1 MFSFLEEFLSNPN
14 KMQQLIKLL
23 AKYFRGGNPTVIEF
37 EGDEDTQNVTSALFI
52 SCQKQR
58 VILIA
63 HDTNILGLLLYFWNS
78 EMSDIILQSIP
89 KNKGSMINT
98 RNVFS
103 HLNKTVGK
111 SLLIHAWER

>member
-1 MFSFLEEFLSNPN
+1 
-14 KMQQLIKLL
+14 MQQLIKLL
-23 AKYFRGGNPTVIEF
+23 AKHFRGGDHTVIEF
-37 EGDEDTQNVTSALFI
+37 EGDEDTQIVTSALVI

-58 VILIA
+58 VILVA

-89 KNKGSMINT
+89 KNKESTINT
-98 RNVFS
+98 RNIFR